1 MNKGYIGV
9 TDNNWAKF
17 IKDNSISKANFG
29 CKKHSFKAIE
39 NGDIFFFLK
48 KNNAEEK
55 KEKLER
61 KIVGYGIFKKF
72 EVLTIED
79 AWNIYGVGN
88 GCSNIKLFS
97 DKINNMYELNS
108 DEAEIGSI
116 ILDEIVMFEEPIYLS
131 KIGIVFSNSIVS
143 GKTITIEE
151 VNAILNSIDVEIDY
165 IEEDENLNLE
175 SLEFDEGE
183 QIKRVINSRKRN
195 KKARE
200 LKFEQVIKRDGK
212 VVCEVCSE
220 DDIVALDVHHDKVEV
235 SDMEK
240 GHKTKLSDLRILC
253 SNCHRKVHG
262 YKLTV
267 DELIIK
273 NKV

>member
-17 IKDNSISKANFG
+17 IKDNSISKANFW

>member
-17 IKDNSISKANFG
+17 IKDNSISKANFW

-235 SDMEK
+235 FNMKE
-240 GHKTKLSDLRILC
+240 GHKTKLSDLRIIC
-253 SNCHRKVHG
+253 ANCHRKVHG
-262 YKLTV
+262 HKMTV
-267 DELIIK
+267 DELIEK
-273 NKV
+273 Y